1 MSVLQKVLIV
11 DDEPGY
17 REHLQALLAAE
28 GYDVESA
35 ANSAAAIEAGRRFL
49 PDVLVVDWQLR
60 EELDGFDVSN
70 TLRETLPDLR
80 TILITGYAIPSLDS
94 KVITSKIRAVLFKP
108 FGIDDLREAV
118 RRATTEA

>member
-94 KVITSKIRAVLFKP
+94 KVITSKIRAVLSKP
-108 FGIDDLREAV
+108 FGVDDLRSAV
-118 RRATTEA
+118 RNASAKS